1 MNETIDSVLTFWFG
15 SGQTVQDINN
25 DKKKVWWN
33 KNEEIDREISDRF
46 RALVNAVADSELDHW
61 RESAK
66 GLLASIICTDQFPRN
81 IYRGSSKSF
90 SFDSVGLELAQQIVA
105 TGADLELTTIQRV
118 FAYLPFEHSED
129 LAMQTRAMD
138 LFQQL
143 LQDAAI
149 EDQEIFTGFLGY
161 ARRHYEVI
169 ERFGRFPH
177 RNEIL
182 DREST
187 DLEKVFLTQP
197 GSSF

>member
-46 RALVNAVADSELDHW
+46 RALVNAVADSELEHW